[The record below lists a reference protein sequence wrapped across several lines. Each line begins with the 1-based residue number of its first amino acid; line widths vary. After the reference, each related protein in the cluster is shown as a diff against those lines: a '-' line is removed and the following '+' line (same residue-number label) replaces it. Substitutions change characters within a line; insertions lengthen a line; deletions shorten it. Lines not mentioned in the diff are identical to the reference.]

1 MFALPMAIYG
11 IISIFNPEFTVD
23 MYEYQRYLNEEMSDQ
38 QYRNLLLVSS
48 KAALQDFIIE
58 SIILV
63 ASIVLWA
70 FHWGIAKSKEPTN

>member
-23 MYEYQRYLNEEMSDQ
+23 MFEYQKYLNGEMSDQ
-38 QYRNLLLVSS
+38 QYQNLLLVSS
-48 KAALQDFIIE
+48 KEALQDLITE

-63 ASIVLWA
+63 ASVVLWA

>member
-1 MFALPMAIYG
+1 MAIYG

-23 MYEYQRYLNEEMSDQ
+23 MFEYQKYLNGEMSDQ
-38 QYRNLLLVSS
+38 QYQNLLLVSS
-48 KAALQDFIIE
+48 KEALQDLITE

-63 ASIVLWA
+63 ASVALWA